1 MKLLLPLLL
10 FSKAEGLFLV
20 LLHQFLN
27 GYRENNYI
35 TEAYSFCRQ
44 LAEMLRLIIYSS
56 LYFLC
61 MLMFPQTVNHKK
73 KKF

>member
-20 LLHQFLN
+20 LLYQFLN
-27 GYRENNYI
+27 GYQENNYI

-44 LAEMLRLIIYSS
+44 LAEMLH
-56 LYFLC
+56 
-61 MLMFPQTVNHKK
+61 V
-73 KKF
+73 